1 MRMTGLNF
9 EAIPPISSPIRFYLT
24 AAAFALLAAIIIA
37 LHGESLWLSRW
48 MPVTLAIT
56 HLIALGVMAMIMIG
70 SLFQVMPVLCGAAIP
85 ISGWRLHLLHLT
97 LATGVLTL
105 AAAFLGW
112 LSFLFPFVLL
122 GLSLGYFS
130 LTLTWLLITKA
141 KGEQTRIPILLAALA
156 LSILLLIG
164 LVLLSGYLWGFMPS
178 TGKNLTNLHAGIG
191 SFGWIMLLVMAV
203 SFQVIPMFH
212 VTPPYSLRWRQAL
225 IALLVVGLALAS
237 AEAVGLKTVWSG
249 TWGWLLCVIAT
260 LLYCAI
266 TIERLTKRKRKL
278 PDVVINYW
286 QIGLINLMLAC
297 LLLLWF
303 ILPFAKPPWAISW
316 QTKLEVLLGFLFGVG
331 FVLAIIQG
339 MLLKIVPFLISLH
352 LQRIM
357 MQNPMAM
364 IPLPDHYQL
373 ISRARMKRQFLSY
386 LTLIVTLW
394 LALLLPATTPLM
406 AVVFAINWLIIAY
419 NIYGAITLYY
429 EYRSKLL
436 ETPKIEWPPTN

>member
-24 AAAFALLAAIIIA
+24 ATGFALLGAIMIA
-37 LHGESLWLSRW
+37 LHGETLWLSRW

-85 ISGWRLHLLHLT
+85 ITGWRLHLLHAT
-97 LATGVLTL
+97 LVTGVLTL

-112 LSFLFPFVLL
+112 LSFLFPFILL

-130 LTLTWLLITKA
+130 LALAWLLVTKA
-141 KGEQTRIPILLAALA
+141 KGEQTRLPILFSILA
-156 LSILLLIG
+156 LSVLLLIG
-164 LVLLSGYLWGFMPS
+164 LVLLSGYLWGYMPA
-178 TGKNLTNLHAGIG
+178 TGKILTNLHAGIG

-212 VTPPYSLRWRQAL
+212 VTPPYNPKWQHAL
-225 IALLVVGLALAS
+225 IILLVIGLTLAS
-237 AEAVGLKTVWSG
+237 AEIFGFTLASG
-249 TWGWLLCVIAT
+249 WAWGWLLCIFAT
-260 LLYCAI
+260 LLYCVI
-266 TIERLTKRKRKL
+266 SLERLTKRKRKL

-286 QIGLINLMLAC
+286 QMGLVNLMLAC
-297 LLLLWF
+297 SLLLWL
-303 ILPFAKPPWAISW
+303 ILPFAKPAWAILW
-316 QTKLEVLLGFLFGVG
+316 QTKLEVLLGFLFGFG
-331 FVLAIIQG
+331 FVLAIVQG

-373 ISRARMKRQFLSY
+373 ISRVRMKRQFFTY
-386 LTLIVTLW
+386 LALLVTLW
-394 LALLLPATTPLM
+394 LAFLLPATTPLM
-406 AVVFAINWLIIAY
+406 AIIFAINWLVIAY
-419 NIYGAITLYY
+419 NMHGAIRLYR
-429 EYRSKLL
+429 EYRGKLL
-436 ETPKIEWPPTN
+436 SAPKISI